1 MDRRAECR
9 ACGAQARRLAGGHSA
24 SGHSGAAPIC
34 GLANLMFYKF
44 LHTEDIDRVLREST
58 LKVSS
63 LKYFRDLEDKQDP
76 AVDAVPESII
86 IKIPDT
92 KKHFHELF
100 RDYRA

>member
-1 MDRRAECR
+1 MLVS
-9 ACGAQARRLAGGHSA
+9 GAVPFTIIERDGLCSIITGKTRPASSRPVSRSTRGMPRVWCASPQARWRHSA

-63 LKYFRDLEDKQDP
+63 LKYFKG
-76 AVDAVPESII
+76 S
-86 IKIPDT
+86 
-92 KKHFHELF
+92 
-100 RDYRA
+100 